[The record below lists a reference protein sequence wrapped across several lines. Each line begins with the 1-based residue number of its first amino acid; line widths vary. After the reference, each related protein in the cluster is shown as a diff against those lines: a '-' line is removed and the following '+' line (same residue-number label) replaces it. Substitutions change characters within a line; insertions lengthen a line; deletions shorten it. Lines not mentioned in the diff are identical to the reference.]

1 MEGSEQQTGSI
12 LGAVAQVQRSV
23 VVPKA
28 RYNDYGNFSYRSFE
42 DIVAALKKP
51 CEEAGVAFT
60 MRDEIVQVGD
70 RYYVKATVDVFFSDG
85 SPGRFSTTAYA
96 REAERKTGSDDAQ
109 VTGMASSYARK
120 YALCGA
126 FAIDGESDPDR
137 LAPAE
142 ERREPPRQ
150 GPFTARCMSCGTR
163 YVFDSA
169 DQYDAFAAA
178 PGCCPAPA
186 WEVE

>member
-1 MEGSEQQTGSI
+1 MADEREKTGI
-12 LGAVAQVQRSV
+12 LGAIARVQRSV
-23 VVPKA
+23 VVPKDK
-28 RYNDYGNFSYRSFE
+28 YNDYGGFRYRSFE

-51 CEEAGVAFT
+51 CEEAGLAFS

-70 RYYVKATVDVFFSDG
+70 RYYVKATVTVFFADG
-85 SPGRFSTTAYA
+85 SSDETFSTAAYA
-96 REAERKTGSDDAQ
+96 REAERKTGSDEAQ

-126 FAIDGESDPDR
+126 FAIDGERDPDQVE
-137 LAPAE
+137 PAE
-142 ERREPPRQ
+142 ERRLPPQQ

-163 YVFDSA
+163 YAFDSA
-169 DQYDAFAAA
+169 AQYDAFAAA